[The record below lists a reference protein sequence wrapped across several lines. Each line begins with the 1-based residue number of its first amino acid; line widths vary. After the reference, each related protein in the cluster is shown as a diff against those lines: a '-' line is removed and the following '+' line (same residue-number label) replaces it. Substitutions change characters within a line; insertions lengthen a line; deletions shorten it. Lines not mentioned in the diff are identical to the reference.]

1 MIGLTFIIIIIIIII
16 IILNLQVNLP
26 IGWDLFL
33 VFPQDI
39 V

>member
-1 MIGLTFIIIIIIIII
+1 MIGLTFIIIIII
-16 IILNLQVNLP
+16 IILNLQVNLQ
-26 IGWDLFL
+26 IGWDLFF